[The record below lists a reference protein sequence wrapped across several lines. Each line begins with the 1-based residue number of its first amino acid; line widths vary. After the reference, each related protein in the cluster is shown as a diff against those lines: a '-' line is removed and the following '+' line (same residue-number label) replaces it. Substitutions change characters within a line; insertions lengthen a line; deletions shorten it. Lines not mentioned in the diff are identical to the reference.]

1 MGNHG
6 ADYDHTF
13 RGCTMEKN
21 VLREKTFSFSVQVIR
36 LYRVLAKNRGDE
48 VLTRQLLRSAT
59 SIGANVREAVYGVSR
74 ADFVAKLQIALK
86 ETAETEYWLELLQ
99 ETGALEKSTALQL
112 LQQCLEIKRILIAT
126 LKTTK
131 GDSSS

>member
-1 MGNHG
+1 
-6 ADYDHTF
+6 
-13 RGCTMEKN
+13 MEKN

-36 LYRVLAKNRGDE
+36 LYRLLAKDRGDE
-48 VLTRQLLRSAT
+48 VLARQLLRSAT

-99 ETGALEKSTALQL
+99 ETDALEKSAALPL

-131 GDSSS
+131 GDNPS